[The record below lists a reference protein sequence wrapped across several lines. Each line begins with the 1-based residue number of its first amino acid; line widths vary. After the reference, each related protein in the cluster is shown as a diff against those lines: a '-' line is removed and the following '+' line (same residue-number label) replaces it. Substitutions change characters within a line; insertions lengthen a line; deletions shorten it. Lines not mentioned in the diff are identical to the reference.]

1 MGILSSLGFKS
12 TGKRR
17 SKLKK
22 LPKIPKGLAA
32 AARRAVAK
40 KKREGEIA
48 KRHKEIEALRKI
60 AGR

>member
-1 MGILSSLGFKS
+1 MSILSSLGFRS
-12 TGKRR
+12 TRKK

-22 LPKIPKGLAA
+22 LPKIPKGLARA
-32 AARRAVAK
+32 AKRAVAK